1 MKIRWLVVKGVC
13 GFVPGGTTKNDL
25 WEIFA
30 CIMAASVVSSM
41 LRNSF
46 VFGDWLHYG
55 GTVCVHFCNSFGCV
69 FQEIL

>member
-1 MKIRWLVVKGVC
+1 MEIRLLVVKGVC
-13 GFVPGGTTKNDL
+13 GFVHGVGTKNDL

-46 VFGDWLHYG
+46 VFVDWLHYG
-55 GTVCVHFCNSFGCV
+55 GTV
-69 FQEIL
+69 

>member
-1 MKIRWLVVKGVC
+1 MEIRLLVVKGVC
-13 GFVPGGTTKNDL
+13 GFATKNDL

-46 VFGDWLHYG
+46 VFVDWLHYG
-55 GTVCVHFCNSFGCV
+55 GTV
-69 FQEIL
+69 